1 MRGDYVQPWDNIRGH
16 SAVLRPGGMYVVDS
30 AGGIVHSEDAVVL
43 NTYMTVYIYIQHM
56 YLYIYIFIY
65 LFIYLYIYRYIC
77 TLR

>member
-43 NTYMTVYIYIQHM
+43 NTYMTCVNTHTHTHTHTHMYIYVH
-56 YLYIYIFIY
+56 
-65 LFIYLYIYRYIC
+65 
-77 TLR
+77 

>member
-43 NTYMTVYIYIQHM
+43 NTYMTVYIYI
-56 YLYIYIFIY
+56 YNICIYIFIY
-65 LFIYLYIYRYIC
+65 LYIYLFIYTYIDIFVH
-77 TLR
+77 